1 MPTIK
6 GGNYPRGSRSESAAR
21 LTHLFSHCR
30 VIQLL
35 LSGEG
40 KRGRERRGWKF
51 NPRSLGRLS
60 FDLLHLQKFRE
71 KFNDGAWKKRG
82 KSRWGLIQREWFIRA
97 SPFFSGDPAAEEQE
111 RAGLFRRLHHR
122 QAAVAAAAQAAAAA
136 TTTPGA
142 AAAQNW
148 GGREVR

>member
-1 MPTIK
+1 MERRKFLPTIK
-6 GGNYPRGSRSESAAR
+6 GGNYPLGSRSESAAR

-51 NPRSLGRLS
+51 NPRSLGGLS

-71 KFNDGAWKKRG
+71 KFNDGAWKKG
-82 KSRWGLIQREWFIRA
+82 GNHGGGSYNASGL
-97 SPFFSGDPAAEEQE
+97 
-111 RAGLFRRLHHR
+111 
-122 QAAVAAAAQAAAAA
+122 
-136 TTTPGA
+136 
-142 AAAQNW
+142 
-148 GGREVR
+148 